1 MRQQQ
6 IQDPQ
11 IHQPNNSNQEWCT
24 TRRNRERYDLWHNA
38 DADEPRNKNYYTPLQ
53 STARRED
60 CKDKVPTKVIELY
73 QNWLGMRG
81 KGGGVSENKYSAT
94 PCALRCY
101 FSHLCFSLAY
111 DYFTIDDVVKQMKW
125 MLLLLYF
132 CPNVKKS
139 FPLKVSSVDSQKM
152 ITKYPIVGAW
162 QMQKKE
168 S

>member
-1 MRQQQ
+1 M
-6 IQDPQ
+6 
-11 IHQPNNSNQEWCT
+11 
-24 TRRNRERYDLWHNA
+24 
-38 DADEPRNKNYYTPLQ
+38 
-53 STARRED
+53 
-60 CKDKVPTKVIELY
+60 
-73 QNWLGMRG
+73 
-81 KGGGVSENKYSAT
+81 

-111 DYFTIDDVVKQMKW
+111 DYFIINDVVKQMKW

-139 FPLKVSSVDSQKM
+139 FLLKVSSVDSQKM
-152 ITKYPIVGAW
+152 ITKYPLVGAW